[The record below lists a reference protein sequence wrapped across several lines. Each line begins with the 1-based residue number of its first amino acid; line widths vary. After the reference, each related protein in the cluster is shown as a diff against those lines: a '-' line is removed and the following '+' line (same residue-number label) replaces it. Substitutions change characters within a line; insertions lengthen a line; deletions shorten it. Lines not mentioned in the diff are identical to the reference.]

1 MTFRATSIKLY
12 LTLITQIEVTKVKLT
27 SEETTGKELTSKE
40 LAPLLVKRNR
50 GPLHK
55 NLHITIFLQDDD

>member
-1 MTFRATSIKLY
+1 MTFCATSIKLY
-12 LTLITQIEVTKVKLT
+12 LTSTTQIEGIKVKLT

-50 GPLHK
+50 G
-55 NLHITIFLQDDD
+55 